1 MYQLIMNSLVKR
13 YSFDKEIFGMVFLGF
28 CFCWGL
34 VVLIITPVQMALNL
48 PQTAYA
54 SLVFLPHGVR
64 VLSIW
69 LFQARAVSPL
79 FLAHLFT
86 YVFFWWHGEGAL
98 TILGLVLVG
107 TLCAP
112 MAFVLVRATGIDI
125 SPQNASV
132 VHWRIILLIGFFASI
147 INSMGNSLLLSPSID
162 PSMHLITAATYLIGD
177 TIGVFVVLTI
187 LVFSFR
193 FLRWVKL

>member
-1 MYQLIMNSLVKR
+1 MNSLVKKI
-13 YSFDKEIFGMVFLGF
+13 SFDKEIFGMVFLSF
-28 CFCWGL
+28 CFCFFL
-34 VVLIITPVQMALNL
+34 VRFIITPVQTALNL

-69 LFQARAVSPL
+69 LFQARAIIPL
-79 FLAHLFT
+79 FLAHLFV
-86 YVFFWWHGEGAL
+86 YLVFLWHGDGAL
-98 TILGLVLVG
+98 ANLGLVLVG

-125 SPQNASV
+125 SAKNVNV
-132 VHWRIILLIGFFASI
+132 VHWRMILLIGFFASI
-147 INSMGNSLLLSPSID
+147 INSMGNSLLLSPTID

-187 LVFSFR
+187 LLFSFR
-193 FLRWVKL
+193 FLRRVKP